1 MELNDYR
8 IGKIIIGILAFVIPI
23 IVGALSDKK

>member
-8 IGKIIIGILAFVIPI
+8 IGKIIIGILVFIIPI